1 MIRKGTWEHNIPISI
16 TVHAVDLFFERQ
28 RPKEPVSSSHKAGFG
43 HDETL
48 ELPGELGQPGL
59 HLLLAVNHHSR
70 QRLRTKF
77 MRNSSDV
84 FPLSLSLSLNDD

>member
-1 MIRKGTWEHNIPISI
+1 MANLPIIAI
-16 TVHAVDLFFERQ
+16 TVHPMDLFFERK
-28 RPKEPVSSSHKAGFG
+28 RPQQPVSCSHQAGFG

-70 QRLRTKF
+70 QSLRTKF

-84 FPLSLSLSLNDD
+84 FLLSLSLSE